1 MSRTFHPAQQVS
13 SFRQIAASMWGRPAD
28 PTIYGFVDIDVSKTL
43 PFIEGFRERTGQRLT
58 ITHIVSMAVARAF
71 GKHRKLNAKVRYWG
85 RIEERESVDVF
96 VSVSTQGGKDL
107 SGTRVDAADTL
118 SLEAFVERL
127 QGRVEEVREG
137 RDKDTTRTKNLLS
150 QVPWWFARPALKLT
164 DVLSNE
170 LHLDLP
176 GLGLPIDPF
185 GTAIVT
191 NVGGFGIDTAFA
203 PFVPMGRCPLLL
215 LVTEIK
221 DRPLAVNGNV
231 EVRPVL
237 RLCATFDHRIIDG
250 FQAGQLARE
259 ITSFVEEP
267 KS

>member
-1 MSRTFHPAQQVS
+1 MTRTFQPAQQVS

-28 PTIYGFVDIDVSKTL
+28 PTIYGFVDIDVSTTL
-43 PFIEGFRERTGQRLT
+43 PFIEDFRARTGLRLT
-58 ITHIVSMAVARAF
+58 ITHLVSMAVARAF
-71 GKHRKLNAKVRYWG
+71 GKHPKLNAKVRYWG
-85 RIEERESVDVF
+85 KIEERASVDVF
-96 VSVSTQGGKDL
+96 VSISTEGGKDL
-107 SGTRVDAADTL
+107 SGTRVEAADTL
-118 SLEAFVERL
+118 SLEGLVESL

-137 RDKDTTRTKNLLS
+137 RDKDTTRTKNLLA
-150 QVPWWFARPALKLT
+150 QVPWWLARPALKLT

-170 LHLDLP
+170 LHLDMP

-185 GTAIVT
+185 GSAIVT

-221 DRPLAVNGNV
+221 ERPLVIDGAI
-231 EVRPVL
+231 EARPVL

-250 FQAGQLARE
+250 YQAGLLAKE
-259 ITSFVEEP
+259 ITSFVKGP
-267 KS
+267 RA